1 MNLPGQGAWSFETS
15 EVADGFDEHVR
26 EQLPWYDIATKA
38 TVHLAEHYLGNG
50 GLVYD
55 IGASTGNVGKALAPA
70 IERRSAKLVAIEPSR
85 AMCAMYKGPGQ
96 IFNVSAFGYHFEKFD
111 VAVCLLSLLFMRP
124 NERAKVLAD
133 LRAAANFGG
142 CIVIVDKFEGAG
154 GYIETAMWRLALA
167 MKLEAGAKPEDV
179 LAKELSLIGVQ
190 RPLNR
195 DELGTDAQEFFRFG
209 QFGGWIIET

>member
-1 MNLPGQGAWSFETS
+1 VNLPGQGAWSFETS

-38 TVHLAEHYLGNG
+38 TVHLAEHYIGNG

-70 IERRSAKLVAIEPSR
+70 IERRNAKLVALEPSR

-96 IFNVSAFGYHFEKFD
+96 IINASAFGFHFEPFD

-124 NERAKVLAD
+124 NERARVLRD
-133 LRAAANFGG
+133 LRSAANPGG
-142 CIVIVDKFEGAG
+142 CIIIIDKLEIPG
-154 GYIETAMWRLALA
+154 GYVSTAMWRLALA
-167 MKLEAGAKPEDV
+167 MKLEAGAQPADV
-179 LAKELSLIGVQ
+179 LKKELSLIGVQ
-190 RPLNR
+190 RPLR
-195 DELGTDAQEFFRFG
+195 SEELGDEASEFFRFG
-209 QFGGWIIET
+209 QFAGWIIET